1 MLYITYDSLNKRIRL
16 DDDSVFICQ
25 YRAVIAPV
33 NSFVTLFNPAIHLAH
48 TKAQFSFF
56 LVLELVTVFLSKYSN
71 CICPEFWLDFL
82 VLLWHTKQRWVCR

>member
-33 NSFVTLFNPAIHLAH
+33 NSFVTLLNPAIHLAH

-56 LVLELVTVFLSKYSN
+56 LVLSSTQIAF
-71 CICPEFWLDFL
+71 
-82 VLLWHTKQRWVCR
+82 VLNFGWIFSFCYGIQSRDVYM